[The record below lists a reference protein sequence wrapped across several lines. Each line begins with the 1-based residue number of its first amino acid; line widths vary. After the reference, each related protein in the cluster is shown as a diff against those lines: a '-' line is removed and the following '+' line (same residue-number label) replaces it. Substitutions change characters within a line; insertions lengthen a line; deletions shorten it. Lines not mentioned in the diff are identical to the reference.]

1 MEGRNAWRPVTV
13 THTLLYLGTCAIL
26 SHWCV
31 FLNRCGKMT
40 ILCFNK
46 YELNVILNKTQLSP
60 HLESFS
66 IYPHT

>member
-1 MEGRNAWRPVTV
+1 VWRPVTLV
-13 THTLLYLGTCAIL
+13 THTLFHLGTCAIL
-26 SHWCV
+26 SR
-31 FLNRCGKMT
+31 FLNICDKMT

>member
-1 MEGRNAWRPVTV
+1 VAPSDTGHAYPFAFGDMCNPE
-13 THTLLYLGTCAIL
+13 LLV
-26 SHWCV
+26 H
-31 FLNRCGKMT
+31 FFNRCGKMT